1 MPGVGLAQPKAGT
14 GHVSAAHRSTLLFT
28 KIWIAFRDAF
38 PYTCTRK
45 AGKCKMMREKKQ
57 DISTLTAAA
66 LMAAVLCVLG
76 PLSVPIG
83 PVPIAMANFAV
94 SLAAWL
100 LGPRWGV
107 LSVAAYLLLGAA
119 GMPVF
124 AGYAA
129 GAAVLFGPTGGYLIG
144 YLAQV
149 LFGGWA
155 VERSEGRP
163 FWSGLGLAAG
173 VAVSYAFGT
182 AWFIVQMGCTLS
194 YALAVCV
201 APFIPFDAAKAA
213 LASGLGSVLRRT
225 LLRAGLLR
233 RH

>member
-1 MPGVGLAQPKAGT
+1 M
-14 GHVSAAHRSTLLFT
+14 
-28 KIWIAFRDAF
+28 
-38 PYTCTRK
+38 
-45 AGKCKMMREKKQ
+45 
-57 DISTLTAAA
+57 
-66 LMAAVLCVLG
+66 
-76 PLSVPIG
+76 
-83 PVPIAMANFAV
+83 
-94 SLAAWL
+94 
-100 LGPRWGV
+100 
-107 LSVAAYLLLGAA
+107 
-119 GMPVF
+119 
-124 AGYAA
+124 
-129 GAAVLFGPTGGYLIG
+129 LI
-144 YLAQV
+144 
-149 LFGGWA
+149 GGWA